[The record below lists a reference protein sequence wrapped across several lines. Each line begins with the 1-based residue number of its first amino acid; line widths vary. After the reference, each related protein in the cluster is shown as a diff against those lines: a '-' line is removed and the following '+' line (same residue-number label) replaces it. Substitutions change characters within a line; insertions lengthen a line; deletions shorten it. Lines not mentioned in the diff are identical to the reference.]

1 MSTSYDLLIL
11 GGGPAGFRAAER
23 AGHFGLKAALF
34 EGKTLGGVCLNEGCI
49 PTKTMLY
56 SAKLYDYAKGGAAKY
71 GVTATDA
78 KLDHAFV
85 AARKDK
91 VVKKLV
97 AGVEMQMKKARADV
111 IRANGVL
118 AGRNEAGE
126 FVVEADGK
134 TFCGKNVLI
143 ATGSEAVIPPVPG
156 LNEALADGFALTN
169 REILSMTEIPPRLVV
184 MGAGAIGLEMAS
196 YFNSAGSDVT
206 VVEML
211 DRIGG
216 RLDRDIAAL
225 LQRNYTV
232 RGVKFMTG
240 SRIQAIENERVRG
253 VNASGDTFEL
263 EADKVLIAAGR
274 RPNTS
279 GIGLETLGI
288 ELRKNGGIV
297 TDETM
302 RTNVP
307 GVYAA
312 GDANGVSMLAHTA
325 YREAE
330 TAVNIIRGVDDLM
343 RYDAIPSV
351 IYTNPEAASVGET
364 EETATE
370 KGMSVKTLKLPLLF
384 SGRYQAENEGG
395 NGIMKLVLD
404 EEKRI
409 LGACMLGNPASEIIP
424 AMAVAITQRMTV
436 ADLAQ
441 TVFPHPTV
449 AEVLRD
455 AALIE
460 L

>member
-1 MSTSYDLLIL
+1 MTYDLLIL

-34 EGKTLGGVCLNEGCI
+34 EGKALGGVCLNEGCI

-56 SAKLYDYAKGGAAKY
+56 SAKLYDYAKGGSAKY
-71 GVTATDA
+71 GVSVAEA
-78 KLDHAFV
+78 ELDQEFV
-85 AARKDK
+85 VARKDK
-91 VVKKLV
+91 IVKKLI
-97 AGVEMQMKKARADV
+97 AGVEMQMKKAGANV
-111 IRANGVL
+111 VRANGVL
-118 AGRNEAGE
+118 AGRNEGGA
-126 FVVEADGK
+126 FLVEANGE
-134 TFCGKNVLI
+134 TFSGKNVLI
-143 ATGSEAVIPPVPG
+143 ATGSSAAIPPIPG
-156 LNEALADGFALTN
+156 LSEAISGGFAVTN
-169 REILSMTEIPPRLVV
+169 REILSMKEIPARLVV

-196 YFNSAGSDVT
+196 YFSSAGSDVT

-211 DRIGG
+211 ERIGG

-232 RGVKFMTG
+232 RGVKFLTG
-240 SRIQAIENERVRG
+240 SRIQAIEGNHVRG
-253 VNASGDTFEL
+253 EKADGTAFEL
-263 EADKVLIAAGR
+263 ETDRILVAAGR
-274 RPNTS
+274 RPNVQ

-288 ELRKNGGIV
+288 ELGKNGGIH
-297 TDETM
+297 TDEKM

-312 GDANGVSMLAHTA
+312 GDVNGVSMLAHTA

-330 TAVNIIRGVDDLM
+330 TAVNIIRGVEDTM

-364 EETATE
+364 EETAAE
-370 KGMSVKTLKLPLLF
+370 KGLNVKTLKLPMLF

-395 NGIMKLVLD
+395 NGILKLVFG

-409 LGACMLGNPASEIIP
+409 LGASMLGNPASEIIP
-424 AMAVAITQRMTV
+424 AMAVAITRGLT
-436 ADLAQ
+436 ADDLAK

-449 AEVLRD
+449 AEILRD
-455 AALIE
+455 AVLTE

>member
-1 MSTSYDLLIL
+1 MSYDLLIL

-34 EGKTLGGVCLNEGCI
+34 EGSALGGVCLNEGCI

-71 GVTATDA
+71 GVTATETQ
-78 KLDHAFV
+78 LDHAFV
-85 AARKDK
+85 VARKDRI
-91 VVKKLV
+91 VKKLV

-111 IRANGVL
+111 VRAKGVL

-126 FVVEADGK
+126 FVIEANGE
-134 TFCGKNVLI
+134 TFAGKNVLI
-143 ATGSEAVIPPVPG
+143 ATGSSAAISPIPG
-156 LNEALADGFALTN
+156 LSEALASGFAVTN

-196 YFNSAGSDVT
+196 YFSLAGADVT
-206 VVEML
+206 VVEMI

-216 RLDRDIAAL
+216 RLDRDIATL
-225 LQRNYTV
+225 LQRNYAV
-232 RGVKFMTG
+232 RGVKFLTG
-240 SRIQAIENERVRG
+240 SRVQAIEEGRIRG
-253 VNASGDTFEL
+253 VKSNGEEFDL
-263 EADKVLIAAGR
+263 EADKILVAAGR

-288 ELRKNGGIV
+288 ELRPNGGIK
-297 TDETM
+297 TDERM
-302 RTNVP
+302 QSNVP

-312 GDANGVSMLAHTA
+312 GDVNGVSMLAHTA

-330 TAVNIIRGVDDLM
+330 TAVNAIRGVEDKM
-343 RYDAIPSV
+343 SYDAIPSV

-364 EETATE
+364 EETAAE
-370 KGMSVKTLKLPLLF
+370 KGLNAKTLKLPLLF
-384 SGRYQAENEGG
+384 SGRYQAENEAG
-395 NGIMKLVLD
+395 NGILKLVVD

-409 LGACMLGNPASEIIP
+409 LGAAMLGNPASEIIP

-436 ADLAQ
+436 GDLAK

-449 AEVLRD
+449 AEILRD
-455 AALIE
+455 AALMA

>member
-1 MSTSYDLLIL
+1 MTYDLLIL

-23 AGHFGLKAALF
+23 AGHFGLNTAVF

-56 SAKLYDYAKGGAAKY
+56 SAKLYDYAKGGAEKY
-71 GVTATDA
+71 GVTAKEA
-78 KLDHAFV
+78 ALDHAFV
-85 AARKDK
+85 VARKDRI
-91 VVKKLV
+91 VKKLV
-97 AGVEMQMKKARADV
+97 AGVEMQMRKARADV
-111 IRANGVL
+111 VRENGVL

-126 FVVEADGK
+126 FIVEAGGEK
-134 TFCGKNVLI
+134 FAGKNVLI
-143 ATGSEAVIPPVPG
+143 ATGSSAVVPLVPG
-156 LNEALADGFALTN
+156 LKEALADGLAVTN
-169 REILSMTEIPPRLVV
+169 REILSMTGVPSKLVV

-196 YFNSAGSDVT
+196 YFNSAGADVT

-216 RLDRDIAAL
+216 RIDRDIAAL
-225 LQRNYTV
+225 LQRNYTA
-232 RGVKFMTG
+232 RGVRFLTG
-240 SRIQAIENERVRG
+240 SRIQAIEGGHVRG
-253 VNASGDTFEL
+253 IKANGDEFEL
-263 EADKVLIAAGR
+263 EADKILVAAGR
-274 RPNTS
+274 RPNTQ
-279 GIGLETLGI
+279 GIGLEPLGI
-288 ELRKNGGIV
+288 ELAANGGIR
-297 TDETM
+297 TDGKM

-307 GVYAA
+307 GVFAA
-312 GDANGVSMLAHTA
+312 GDVNGVSMLAHTA

-330 TAVNIIRGVDDLM
+330 VAVNVIRGIDDTM

-364 EETATE
+364 EESAAE
-370 KGMSVKTLKLPLLF
+370 KGLSVKTLKLPLLF

-404 EEKRI
+404 EEKHI

-424 AMAVAITQRMTV
+424 AMAVAITQRMT
-436 ADLAQ
+436 AAELAQ

-455 AALIE
+455 AALMD

>member
-1 MSTSYDLLIL
+1 MTYDLLIL

-23 AGHFGLKAALF
+23 AGHFGLSAAVF
-34 EGKTLGGVCLNEGCI
+34 EGNALGGVCLNEGCI

-56 SAKLYDYAKGGAAKY
+56 SAKLYDYAKGGAEKY
-71 GVTATDA
+71 GVTAKEA
-78 KLDHAFV
+78 SLDHEFV
-85 AARKDK
+85 VARKDRI
-91 VVKKLV
+91 VKKLV

-111 IRANGVL
+111 VRANGAL

-126 FVVEADGK
+126 FVIEAGGE
-134 TFCGKNVLI
+134 TFAGKNVLI
-143 ATGSEAVIPPVPG
+143 ATGSSASVPPVPG
-156 LNEALADGFALTN
+156 LKEALADGFAVTN
-169 REILSMTEIPPRLVV
+169 REILSMREIPSKLVV

-211 DRIGG
+211 DRIG
-216 RLDRDIAAL
+216 
-225 LQRNYTV
+225 
-232 RGVKFMTG
+232 RGVKP
-240 SRIQAIENERVRG
+240 N
-253 VNASGDTFEL
+253 GDEFEL
-263 EADKVLIAAGR
+263 EADKILVAAGR
-274 RPNTS
+274 KPNTR
-279 GIGLETLGI
+279 GIGLESLGV
-288 ELRKNGGIV
+288 ELVANGGIR
-297 TDETM
+297 TDEKM

-307 GVYAA
+307 GVFAA
-312 GDANGVSMLAHTA
+312 GDANGISMLAHTA

-330 TAVNIIRGVDDLM
+330 VAVNVIRGADDTM

-364 EETATE
+364 EETAAG
-370 KGMSVKTLKLPLLF
+370 KGMTVKTVKLPLLF

-404 EEKRI
+404 GEKRI

-424 AMAVAITQRMTV
+424 AMAVAVARRMTA

-455 AALIE
+455 AALTE

>member
-1 MSTSYDLLIL
+1 MSYDLLIL

-34 EGKTLGGVCLNEGCI
+34 EGNALGGVCLNEGCI

-56 SAKLYDYAKGGAAKY
+56 SAKLYDYAKGSAAKY

-85 AARKDK
+85 VARKDK
-91 VVKKLV
+91 IVKKRV
-97 AGVEMQMKKARADV
+97 AGVEMQMKKAHAEIVRAK
-111 IRANGVL
+111 GVL

-126 FVVEADGK
+126 FVIEANGE
-134 TFCGKNVLI
+134 TFAGKNVLI
-143 ATGSEAVIPPVPG
+143 ATGSSAAIPPIPG
-156 LNEALADGFALTN
+156 LNEALASGFAVTN

-196 YFNSAGSDVT
+196 YFGSAGADVT

-225 LQRNYTV
+225 LQRNYAV
-232 RGVKFMTG
+232 RGVKFLTG
-240 SRIQAIENERVRG
+240 SRVQAIEPGRIRG
-253 VNASGDTFEL
+253 VKSNGEGFEL
-263 EADKVLIAAGR
+263 EADKILVAAGR
-274 RPNTS
+274 RPNTG

-288 ELRKNGGIV
+288 ELRPNGGIK
-297 TDETM
+297 TDERM
-302 RTNVP
+302 QTNVP

-312 GDANGVSMLAHTA
+312 GDVNGVSMLAHTA

-330 TAVNIIRGVDDLM
+330 TAVNAIRGVEDAM
-343 RYDAIPSV
+343 SYDAIPSV

-364 EETATE
+364 EETAAE
-370 KGMSVKTLKLPLLF
+370 KGLNAKTLKLPLLF
-384 SGRYQAENEGG
+384 SGRYQAENEAG
-395 NGIMKLVLD
+395 NGILKLVLD
-404 EEKRI
+404 ENKRI
-409 LGACMLGNPASEIIP
+409 LGAAMLGNPASEIIP
-424 AMAVAITQRMTV
+424 AMSVAITQSMTV
-436 ADLAQ
+436 GDLAK

-449 AEVLRD
+449 AEILRD
-455 AALIE
+455 AALME

>member
-1 MSTSYDLLIL
+1 MTYDILIL

-23 AGHFGLKAALF
+23 AGHFGLSAALF

-71 GVTATDA
+71 GVTTSEAT
-78 KLDHAFV
+78 LDHAFV
-85 AARKDK
+85 TARKDK

-97 AGVEMQMKKARADV
+97 AGVEMQMKKARANIV
-111 IRANGVL
+111 RANGVL

-126 FVVEADGK
+126 FVVEANGEK
-134 TFCGKNVLI
+134 YYGKNVLI
-143 ATGSEAVIPPVPG
+143 ATGSSAAVPPVPG
-156 LNEALADGFALTN
+156 LKEALSAGIAVTN
-169 REILSMTEIPPRLVV
+169 REILSLKEVPARLAVI
-184 MGAGAIGLEMAS
+184 GAGAIGLEMAS

-206 VVEML
+206 VIEAL

-225 LQRNYTV
+225 LQRNYAANGI
-232 RGVKFMTG
+232 RFLTG
-240 SRIQAIENERVRG
+240 SRVQSVEGGHIRG
-253 VNASGDTFEL
+253 AKANGEEFMV
-263 EADKVLIAAGR
+263 EADLILVAAGR
-274 RPNTS
+274 RPNVQ

-288 ELRKNGGIV
+288 ELGANGGIR

-307 GVYAA
+307 GVFAA
-312 GDANGVSMLAHTA
+312 GDVNGVSMLAHTA

-330 TAVNIIRGVDDLM
+330 TTINVIRGFDDTM

-364 EETATE
+364 EETAAE
-370 KGMSVKTLKLPLLF
+370 KGLNVKTLKLPMLF

-395 NGIMKLVLD
+395 NGILKLVLD
-404 EEKRI
+404 EGKHI
-409 LGACMLGNPASEIIP
+409 LGACMLDNPASEIIP
-424 AMAVAITQRMTV
+424 AMAVAITQRMT
-436 ADLAQ
+436 ASELAQ

-449 AEVLRD
+449 AEILRD
-455 AALIE
+455 AALME

>member
-1 MSTSYDLLIL
+1 MTYDLLIL

-23 AGHFGLKAALF
+23 AGHFGLNAAII

-71 GVTATDA
+71 GVTAKEA
-78 KLDHAFV
+78 ALDHAFV
-85 AARKDK
+85 VSRKDK
-91 VVKKLV
+91 IVKKLV

-111 IRANGVL
+111 VRANGVL
-118 AGRNEAGE
+118 AGKNEAGE
-126 FVVEADGK
+126 FVIEAGGE
-134 TFCGKNVLI
+134 TFAGKNVLI
-143 ATGSEAVIPPVPG
+143 ATGSSAAVPPIPG
-156 LNEALADGFALTN
+156 LKEALADGFAVTN
-169 REILSMTEIPPRLVV
+169 REILCMTEIPAKLAV

-206 VVEML
+206 VIEML

-216 RLDRDIAAL
+216 RIDHDIAAL
-225 LQRNYTV
+225 LQRNYTA
-232 RGVKFMTG
+232 RGVKFLTG
-240 SRIQAIENERVRG
+240 SRIQAIEAGRVRG
-253 VNASGDTFEL
+253 LKPNGEEFEL
-263 EADKVLIAAGR
+263 EADKILVAAGR
-274 RPNTS
+274 RPNVR
-279 GIGLETLGI
+279 GIGLESLGI
-288 ELRKNGGIV
+288 ELGANGGIH

-307 GVYAA
+307 GVFAA
-312 GDANGVSMLAHTA
+312 GDVNGVSMLAHTA

-330 TAVNIIRGVDDLM
+330 VAVNVIRGVDDTM

-364 EETATE
+364 EETAAE
-370 KGMSVKTLKLPLLF
+370 KGLNVKTVKLPLLF

-404 EEKRI
+404 GEKHI

-424 AMAVAITQRMTV
+424 AMAVAITQRMTA

-455 AALIE
+455 AALME

>member
-1 MSTSYDLLIL
+1 MTYDLLIL

-34 EGKTLGGVCLNEGCI
+34 EGRTMGGVCLNEGCI

-56 SAKLYDYAKGGAAKY
+56 SAKLYDYAKGGAEKY
-71 GVTATDA
+71 GVTTKEAA
-78 KLDHAFV
+78 LDHEFV
-85 AARKDK
+85 VARKDRT
-91 VVKKLV
+91 VKKLV
-97 AGVEMQMKKARADV
+97 AGVEMQMKKARADIV
-111 IRANGVL
+111 RENGVL
-118 AGRNEAGE
+118 AGRNEAGD
-126 FVVEADGK
+126 FIIEAGGVS
-134 TFCGKNVLI
+134 FAGKNVLI
-143 ATGSEAVIPPVPG
+143 ATGSSAAIPPIPG
-156 LNEALADGFALTN
+156 LSEALADGFALTN
-169 REILSMTEIPPRLVV
+169 REILSTKEIPAKLIV

-216 RLDRDIAAL
+216 RMDRDIAAL

-232 RGVKFMTG
+232 RGVRFLTG
-240 SRIQAIENERVRG
+240 SRIESIGDGHVRG
-253 VNASGDTFEL
+253 VKSNGEEFEL
-263 EADKVLIAAGR
+263 DADRILVAAGR
-274 RPNTS
+274 RPNVQ
-279 GIGLETLGI
+279 GIGLESLGI
-288 ELRKNGGIV
+288 ELGPNRGIR
-297 TDETM
+297 TDEKM

-307 GVYAA
+307 GAFAA
-312 GDANGVSMLAHTA
+312 GDVNGVSMLAHTA

-330 TAVNIIRGVDDLM
+330 TAVNVIRGTDDTM

-370 KGMSVKTLKLPLLF
+370 KGLNVKTLKLPLLF

-409 LGACMLGNPASEIIP
+409 LGVCMLGTPASEIIP
-424 AMAVAITQRMTV
+424 AMAVAVTQRMTA

-441 TVFPHPTV
+441 TVVPHPTV

-455 AALIE
+455 AALME

>member
-1 MSTSYDLLIL
+1 MSYDLLIL

-34 EGKTLGGVCLNEGCI
+34 EGETLGGVCLNEGCI

-71 GVTATDA
+71 GVNSDGAR
-78 KLDHAFV
+78 LDHAFV
-85 AARKDK
+85 VARKDK

-111 IRANGVL
+111 VRAKGVL
-118 AGRNEAGE
+118 AGKDNEGL
-126 FVVEADGK
+126 FVVEAGGE
-134 TFCGKNVLI
+134 TFTGKNVLI
-143 ATGSEAVIPPVPG
+143 ATGSSAAVPPIPG
-156 LNEALADGFALTN
+156 LEDALADGFAVTN
-169 REILSMTEIPPRLVV
+169 RGILSMKEIPPRLVV

-196 YFNSAGSDVT
+196 YFNSAGADVT

-232 RGVKFMTG
+232 RGVKFLTG
-240 SRIQAIENERVRG
+240 SRIQSVGNGRVLG
-253 VNASGDTFEL
+253 MKADGEAFEL
-263 EADKVLIAAGR
+263 EADRILVAAGR
-274 RPNTS
+274 RPNTN
-279 GIGLETLGI
+279 GIGLESLGI
-288 ELRKNGGIV
+288 ELSANGGIK
-297 TDETM
+297 TDERM

-307 GVYAA
+307 GVFAA

-330 TAVNIIRGVDDLM
+330 VAVNVIRGVDDVM

-364 EETATE
+364 EETAAE
-370 KGMSVKTLKLPLLF
+370 KGLNAKTLKLPLLF

-395 NGIMKLVLD
+395 NGILKLVLD
-404 EEKRI
+404 GEKRI
-409 LGACMLGNPASEIIP
+409 LGAAMLGNPASEIIP
-424 AMAVAITQRMTV
+424 AMAVAITRGMT
-436 ADLAQ
+436 ADDLAK

-449 AEVLRD
+449 AEILRD
-455 AALIE
+455 AALME

>member
-1 MSTSYDLLIL
+1 MTYDLLIL

-23 AGHFGLKAALF
+23 AGHFGLNTAIF

-71 GVTATDA
+71 GVTAKEA
-78 KLDHAFV
+78 ALDHEFV
-85 AARKDK
+85 VARKDK
-91 VVKKLV
+91 IVKKLV
-97 AGVEMQMKKARADV
+97 AGVEMQMKKARADIV
-111 IRANGVL
+111 RENGVL

-126 FVVEADGK
+126 ILIAAGGE
-134 TFCGKNVLI
+134 TFAGRNVLI
-143 ATGSEAVIPPVPG
+143 ATGSSAAVPPVPG
-156 LNEALADGFALTN
+156 LKEALADGFAVTN
-169 REILSMTEIPPRLVV
+169 REILSMKEIPAKLVV

-216 RLDRDIAAL
+216 HLDRDIAAL

-232 RGVKFMTG
+232 RGVKFLTG
-240 SRIQAIENERVRG
+240 SRIQSIEAGRVRG
-253 VNASGDTFEL
+253 TKSTGEGFEL
-263 EADKVLIAAGR
+263 ETDKILVAAGR
-274 RPNTS
+274 RPNVE
-279 GIGLETLGI
+279 GIGLESLGI
-288 ELRKNGGIV
+288 ELGGNGGIR
-297 TDETM
+297 TDGKM

-307 GVYAA
+307 GIFAS
-312 GDANGVSMLAHTA
+312 GDVNGISMLAHTA

-330 TAVNIIRGVDDLM
+330 TAVNVIRGIDDTM

-351 IYTNPEAASVGET
+351 IYTTPEAASVGET
-364 EETATE
+364 EESAAE
-370 KGMSVKTLKLPLLF
+370 KGLNAKTVKLPLLF

-395 NGIMKLVLD
+395 NGILKLVLD
-404 EEKRI
+404 GEKRI

-424 AMAVAITQRMTV
+424 AMAVAITQRMTA

-455 AALIE
+455 AALTE

>member
-1 MSTSYDLLIL
+1 MTYDLLIL

-23 AGHFGLKAALF
+23 AGHFGLNTAIF

-71 GVTATDA
+71 GVTAKEA
-78 KLDHAFV
+78 ALDHAFV
-85 AARKDK
+85 VARKDK
-91 VVKKLV
+91 IVKKLV
-97 AGVEMQMKKARADV
+97 AGVEMQMKKARAEV
-111 IRANGVL
+111 VRANGVL
-118 AGRNEAGE
+118 AGKNETGE
-126 FVVEADGK
+126 FVIEAGGEK
-134 TFCGKNVLI
+134 FAGKNVLI
-143 ATGSEAVIPPVPG
+143 ATGSSAAIPPIPG
-156 LNEALADGFALTN
+156 LKEALADGFAVTN
-169 REILSMTEIPPRLVV
+169 REILGMNGVPSKLVV

-196 YFNSAGSDVT
+196 YFNSAGADVT

-216 RLDRDIAAL
+216 RIDRDIAAL
-225 LQRNYTV
+225 LQRNYTARGVKFLTGSRIESIAAGLV
-232 RGVKFMTG
+232 RGVKSNG
-240 SRIQAIENERVRG
+240 EG
-253 VNASGDTFEL
+253 FEL
-263 EADKVLIAAGR
+263 EADKILVAAGR
-274 RPNTS
+274 RPNVR
-279 GIGLETLGI
+279 GIGLESLGI
-288 ELRKNGGIV
+288 ELGANGGIR
-297 TDETM
+297 TDGKM
-302 RTNVP
+302 QTNVP
-307 GVYAA
+307 GVFAA
-312 GDANGVSMLAHTA
+312 GDVNGVSMLAHTA

-330 TAVNIIRGVDDLM
+330 VAVNVIRSVDDAM

-364 EETATE
+364 EETAAE
-370 KGMSVKTLKLPLLF
+370 KGLNVTTVKLPLLF

-424 AMAVAITQRMTV
+424 AMAVAITQRMT
-436 ADLAQ
+436 AAELAQ
-441 TVFPHPTV
+441 SVFPHPTV

-455 AALIE
+455 AALTE

>member
-1 MSTSYDLLIL
+1 MIYDLLIL

-23 AGHFGLKAALF
+23 AGHFGMSVSIF
-34 EGKTLGGVCLNEGCI
+34 EGKSLGGVCLNEGCI

-71 GVTATDA
+71 GVTAKGA
-78 KLDHAFV
+78 ALDHAFV
-85 AARKDK
+85 VARKDK
-91 VVKKLV
+91 IVKKLV
-97 AGVEMQMKKARADV
+97 AGVEMQMKKARTDV
-111 IRANGVL
+111 VRANGML

-126 FVVEADGK
+126 FVIEADGEK
-134 TFCGKNVLI
+134 YAGKNVLI
-143 ATGSEAVIPPVPG
+143 ASGSSAAVPPIPG
-156 LNEALADGFALTN
+156 LKEALAGGFAITN
-169 REILSMTEIPPRLVV
+169 REILSMTEIPPKLVV

-206 VVEML
+206 VIEML

-216 RLDRDIAAL
+216 RTDRDIASL
-225 LQRNYTV
+225 LQRNYTA
-232 RGVKFMTG
+232 RGVKFLTG
-240 SRIQAIENERVRG
+240 SRIQSIEAGCVRG
-253 VNASGDTFEL
+253 VKPNGDEFEL
-263 EADKVLIAAGR
+263 EADKILIAAGR
-274 RPNTS
+274 RPNVQ
-279 GIGLETLGI
+279 GIGLESLGI
-288 ELRKNGGIV
+288 ELGANGGIR
-297 TDETM
+297 TNEKM
-302 RTNVP
+302 QTNVP
-307 GVYAA
+307 GVFAA
-312 GDANGVSMLAHTA
+312 GDVNGISMLAHTA

-330 TAVNIIRGVDDLM
+330 VVVNVIRGADDAM
-343 RYDAIPSV
+343 CYDAIPSV

-364 EETATE
+364 EERATE
-370 KGMSVKTLKLPLLF
+370 KGLSVKTVKLPLLF

-424 AMAVAITQRMTV
+424 AMAVAVERRMT
-436 ADLAQ
+436 AAELAQ

-455 AALIE
+455 AALME

>member
-1 MSTSYDLLIL
+1 MTYDLLIL

-23 AGHFGLKAALF
+23 AGHFGLNVAIF

-56 SAKLYDYAKGGAAKY
+56 SAKLYDYAKGGAEKY
-71 GVTATDA
+71 GVTAKEA
-78 KLDHAFV
+78 ALDHAFV
-85 AARKDK
+85 VARKDK
-91 VVKKLV
+91 IVKKLV

-111 IRANGVL
+111 VRENGVL

-126 FVVEADGK
+126 FVIEAGGEK
-134 TFCGKNVLI
+134 FAGKNVLI
-143 ATGSEAVIPPVPG
+143 ATWSSAAVPPIPG
-156 LNEALADGFALTN
+156 LKEALADGFAVTN
-169 REILSMTEIPPRLVV
+169 REILSMTEIPSKLVV

-216 RLDRDIAAL
+216 RIDAGR
-225 LQRNYTV
+225 V
-232 RGVKFMTG
+232 RGVK
-240 SRIQAIENERVRG
+240 SN
-253 VNASGDTFEL
+253 GDEFEL
-263 EADKVLIAAGR
+263 EADRILVAAGR
-274 RPNTS
+274 KPNTQN
-279 GIGLETLGI
+279 IGLESLGI
-288 ELRKNGGIV
+288 ELGANSGIR
-297 TDETM
+297 TNEKM

-307 GVYAA
+307 GVFAA

-330 TAVNIIRGVDDLM
+330 VAVNVIRGVDDTM

-370 KGMSVKTLKLPLLF
+370 KGLNVKTLKLPLLF

-424 AMAVAITQRMTV
+424 AMAVAVTQRMT
-436 ADLAQ
+436 AAELAQ

-455 AALIE
+455 AALME

>member
-1 MSTSYDLLIL
+1 MTYDLLIL

-23 AGHFGLKAALF
+23 AGHFGLSTAIF
-34 EGKTLGGVCLNEGCI
+34 EGKALGGVCLNEGCI

-71 GVTATDA
+71 GVTAKEA
-78 KLDHAFV
+78 ALDHAFV
-85 AARKDK
+85 VARKDK
-91 VVKKLV
+91 IVKKLV
-97 AGVEMQMKKARADV
+97 AGVEMQMKKARANMV
-111 IRANGVL
+111 RAQGVL

-126 FVVEADGK
+126 FVIEANGEK
-134 TFCGKNVLI
+134 YAGKNVLI
-143 ATGSEAVIPPVPG
+143 ATGSSAAIPPIPG
-156 LNEALADGFALTN
+156 LKDALADGFALTN
-169 REILSMTEIPPRLVV
+169 REILSMTEVPAKLVV
-184 MGAGAIGLEMAS
+184 MGAGAIGLVMAS
-196 YFNSAGSDVT
+196 YFNSAVSDVT

-216 RLDRDIAAL
+216 RIDRDIAAL
-225 LQRNYTV
+225 LQRNYTA
-232 RGVKFMTG
+232 RGVKFLTG
-240 SRIQAIENERVRG
+240 SRIKSIGAGRVSG
-253 VNASGDTFEL
+253 VKSNGEEFEL
-263 EADKVLIAAGR
+263 EADRILVAAGR
-274 RPNTS
+274 RPNVQ
-279 GIGLETLGI
+279 GIGLESLGI
-288 ELRKNGGIV
+288 ELGANGGIR
-297 TDETM
+297 TDEKM

-307 GVYAA
+307 GVFAA
-312 GDANGVSMLAHTA
+312 GDVNGVSMLAHTA

-330 TAVNIIRGVDDLM
+330 TAVNVIRGADDTM
-343 RYDAIPSV
+343 CYDAIPSV

-364 EETATE
+364 EETAAE
-370 KGMSVKTLKLPLLF
+370 KGLSVKTVKLPLLF

-436 ADLAQ
+436 GDLAK

-449 AEVLRD
+449 AEILRD
-455 AALIE
+455 AALME

>member
-1 MSTSYDLLIL
+1 MTYDILIL

-23 AGHFGLKAALF
+23 AGHFGLSAALF
-34 EGKTLGGVCLNEGCI
+34 EGKTFGGVCLNEGCI

-71 GVTATDA
+71 GVTTSEAT
-78 KLDHAFV
+78 LDHAFV
-85 AARKDK
+85 TARKDK

-97 AGVEMQMKKARADV
+97 AGVEMQMKKARANIV
-111 IRANGVL
+111 RANGVL

-126 FVVEADGK
+126 FVVEANGEK
-134 TFCGKNVLI
+134 YYGKNVLI
-143 ATGSEAVIPPVPG
+143 ATGSSAAVPPVPG
-156 LNEALADGFALTN
+156 LKEALSAGIAVTN
-169 REILSMTEIPPRLVV
+169 REILSLKEVPARLAVI
-184 MGAGAIGLEMAS
+184 GAGAIGLEMAS
-196 YFNSAGSDVT
+196 YFNSAGSDVA
-206 VVEML
+206 VIEAL

-225 LQRNYTV
+225 LQRNYAANGI
-232 RGVKFMTG
+232 RFLTG
-240 SRIQAIENERVRG
+240 SRVQSVEGGHIRG
-253 VNASGDTFEL
+253 AKANGEEFMV
-263 EADKVLIAAGR
+263 EADLILVATGR
-274 RPNTS
+274 RPNVQ

-288 ELRKNGGIV
+288 ELGANGGIR

-307 GVYAA
+307 GVFAA
-312 GDANGVSMLAHTA
+312 GDVNGVSMLAHTA

-330 TAVNIIRGVDDLM
+330 TTINVIRGFDDTM

-364 EETATE
+364 EETAAE
-370 KGMSVKTLKLPLLF
+370 KGLNVKTLKLPMLF

-395 NGIMKLVLD
+395 NGILKLVLD
-404 EEKRI
+404 EGKHI

-424 AMAVAITQRMTV
+424 AMAVAITQRMT
-436 ADLAQ
+436 ASDLAQ

-449 AEVLRD
+449 AEILRD
-455 AALIE
+455 AALME

>member
-1 MSTSYDLLIL
+1 MTYDLLIL

-23 AGHFGLKAALF
+23 AGHFGLSAAVF

-56 SAKLYDYAKGGAAKY
+56 SAKLYDYAKGGAEKY
-71 GVTATDA
+71 GVTAKEA
-78 KLDHAFV
+78 ALDHAFV
-85 AARKDK
+85 VARKDK
-91 VVKKLV
+91 IVKKLV

-111 IRANGVL
+111 VRANGVL

-126 FVVEADGK
+126 FVIEAGGEK
-134 TFCGKNVLI
+134 FAGKNVLI
-143 ATGSEAVIPPVPG
+143 ATGSSAAVPPVPG
-156 LNEALADGFALTN
+156 LKEAIADGFAVTN
-169 REILSMTEIPPRLVV
+169 REILSITEIPAKLVV

-216 RLDRDIAAL
+216 RIDRDIAAL
-225 LQRNYTV
+225 LQRNYTARGVKFLTGSRIRAIEVGRV
-232 RGVKFMTG
+232 RGVK
-240 SRIQAIENERVRG
+240 AD
-253 VNASGDTFEL
+253 GDEFGL
-263 EADKVLIAAGR
+263 EADKVLVAAGR
-274 RPNTS
+274 RPNVR
-279 GIGLETLGI
+279 GIGLEPLGI
-288 ELRKNGGIV
+288 ELGANGGIR
-297 TDETM
+297 TDEKM
-302 RTNVP
+302 QTNVP
-307 GVYAA
+307 GIFAV
-312 GDANGVSMLAHTA
+312 GDVNGVSMLAHTA

-330 TAVNIIRGVDDLM
+330 VAVNVIRGIGDTM

-364 EETATE
+364 EETATG
-370 KGMSVKTLKLPLLF
+370 KGLNVKTVKLPLLF

-409 LGACMLGNPASEIIP
+409 LGACMVGNPASEIIP
-424 AMAVAITQRMTV
+424 AMAVAVARRMTA

-455 AALIE
+455 AALTE

>member
-1 MSTSYDLLIL
+1 MTYDLLIL

-23 AGHFGLKAALF
+23 AGHFGLSTAIF
-34 EGKTLGGVCLNEGCI
+34 EGKALGGVCLNEGCI

-71 GVTATDA
+71 GVTAKEAT
-78 KLDHAFV
+78 LDHAFV
-85 AARKDK
+85 VARKDRI
-91 VVKKLV
+91 VKKLV
-97 AGVEMQMKKARADV
+97 AGVDMQMKKARADV
-111 IRANGVL
+111 IRGNGVL
-118 AGRNEAGE
+118 AGKNEAGE
-126 FVVEADGK
+126 FVIEAGGE
-134 TFCGKNVLI
+134 TFTGKNVLI
-143 ATGSEAVIPPVPG
+143 ATGSSAAVPPIPG
-156 LNEALADGFALTN
+156 LKDALADGFAATN
-169 REILSMTEIPPRLVV
+169 REILSITEIPSKLVV

-216 RLDRDIAAL
+216 RIDRDIAAL
-225 LQRNYTV
+225 LQRNYTA
-232 RGVKFMTG
+232 RGVKFLTG
-240 SRIQAIENERVRG
+240 SRIQSIEAGHIRG
-253 VNASGDTFEL
+253 VKANGEEFEL
-263 EADKVLIAAGR
+263 EADNILVAAGR
-274 RPNTS
+274 RPNVQ
-279 GIGLETLGI
+279 GIGLESLGI
-288 ELRKNGGIV
+288 ELGANGGIR
-297 TDETM
+297 TDGKM

-307 GVYAA
+307 GVFAA

-330 TAVNIIRGVDDLM
+330 VAVNVIRGIDDTM

-370 KGMSVKTLKLPLLF
+370 KGLNVKTVKLPLLF

-404 EEKRI
+404 EEKHI

-424 AMAVAITQRMTV
+424 AMAVAVARHMT
-436 ADLAQ
+436 AAELAQ

-455 AALIE
+455 AVLME

>member
-1 MSTSYDLLIL
+1 MTYDLLIL

-23 AGHFGLKAALF
+23 AGHFGLNAALF

-56 SAKLYDYAKGGAAKY
+56 SAKLYDCAKGGAEKY
-71 GVTATDA
+71 GVTAKEA
-78 KLDHAFV
+78 ALDHAFV
-85 AARKDK
+85 VARKDK
-91 VVKKLV
+91 IVKKLV
-97 AGVEMQMKKARADV
+97 AGVEMQMKKARTDIV
-111 IRANGVL
+111 RGNGVL

-126 FVVEADGK
+126 FVIEADGEK
-134 TFCGKNVLI
+134 FAGKNVLI
-143 ATGSEAVIPPVPG
+143 ATGSSASVPPIPG
-156 LNEALADGFALTN
+156 LKEALADGFAVTS
-169 REILSMTEIPPRLVV
+169 REILSLKEIPSKLVV

-216 RLDRDIAAL
+216 RIDRDISAL

-232 RGVKFMTG
+232 RGVKFLTG
-240 SRIQAIENERVRG
+240 SRIEAVECGHVRG
-253 VNASGDTFEL
+253 VKSNGDEFEL
-263 EADKVLIAAGR
+263 EADRILVAAGR
-274 RPNTS
+274 RPNTRN
-279 GIGLETLGI
+279 IGLESLGI
-288 ELRKNGGIV
+288 ELNPNGGIR
-297 TDETM
+297 TDEKM

-307 GVYAA
+307 GVFAA

-330 TAVNIIRGVDDLM
+330 VAVNVIRGVDDTM

-364 EETATE
+364 EESAAK
-370 KGMSVKTLKLPLLF
+370 KGLSVKTVKLPLLF

-404 EEKRI
+404 GEKRI

-424 AMAVAITQRMTV
+424 AMAVAIAQHMTA

-455 AALIE
+455 AALME

>member
-1 MSTSYDLLIL
+1 MTYDLLIL

-23 AGHFGLKAALF
+23 AGHFGLKSALF
-34 EGKTLGGVCLNEGCI
+34 EEKTLGGVCLNEGCI

-71 GVTATDA
+71 GVTNGAAT
-78 KLDHAFV
+78 LDHEFV
-85 AARKDK
+85 TARKDK

-97 AGVEMQMKKARADV
+97 AGVEMQMRKAHAEIVRAK
-111 IRANGVL
+111 GVL
-118 AGRNEAGE
+118 AGRDEAGE
-126 FVVEADGK
+126 FIVKAGGEV
-134 TFCGKNVLI
+134 FSGKNVLI
-143 ATGSEAVIPPVPG
+143 ATGSSAAVPPVPG
-156 LNEALADGFALTN
+156 LREALSEGLAVTS
-169 REILSMTEIPPRLVV
+169 REILSMKEVPARLAV

-206 VVEML
+206 VIEML

-216 RLDRDIAAL
+216 RIDRDIAAL
-225 LQRNYTV
+225 LQRNYTA
-232 RGVKFMTG
+232 RGVKFLTG
-240 SRIQAIENERVRG
+240 SRVQAIEGKTIRG
-253 VNASGDTFEL
+253 VKADGEEFEL
-263 EADKVLIAAGR
+263 ETDRVLIAAGR
-274 RPNTS
+274 KPNVQ
-279 GIGLETLGI
+279 GIGLESLGI
-288 ELRKNGGIV
+288 ELGLNGGIR

-307 GVYAA
+307 GVFAA
-312 GDANGVSMLAHTA
+312 GDANGMSMLAHTA

-330 TAVNIIRGVDDLM
+330 TAVNVIRGIDDAM

-364 EETATE
+364 EETAAG
-370 KGMSVKTLKLPLLF
+370 KGLNVKVLKLPMLF

-395 NGIMKLVLD
+395 NGILKLILD
-404 EEKRI
+404 EGKHI

-424 AMAVAITQRMTV
+424 AMAIAIAQRMTA

-449 AEVLRD
+449 AEILRD
-455 AALIE
+455 AALME

>member
-1 MSTSYDLLIL
+1 MTYDLLIL

-23 AGHFGLKAALF
+23 AGHFGLSAAIF

-71 GVTATDA
+71 GVTSSEAA
-78 KLDHAFV
+78 LDHAFV

-91 VVKKLV
+91 IVKKLV
-97 AGVEMQMKKARADV
+97 AGVEMQMKKSGADIVRAY
-111 IRANGVL
+111 GVL
-118 AGRNEAGE
+118 AGRNEEGL
-126 FVVEADGK
+126 FLVEAGGS
-134 TFCGKNVLI
+134 TFTGRNVLI
-143 ATGSEAVIPPVPG
+143 ATGSSTAIPPIPG
-156 LNEALADGFALTN
+156 LDKALTSGFAVTN
-169 REILSMTEIPPRLVV
+169 REILSMTEIPARLVV

-196 YFNSAGSDVT
+196 YFNSAGADVT
-206 VVEML
+206 VIEML

-216 RLDRDIAAL
+216 RIDRDIAAL
-225 LQRNYTV
+225 LQRNYMV
-232 RGVKFMTG
+232 RGVKFLTG
-240 SRIQAIENERVRG
+240 SRIQAVENGRVRG
-253 VNASGDTFEL
+253 TKANGDAFDL
-263 EADKVLIAAGR
+263 ETDKVLVAAGR
-274 RPNTS
+274 KPNAS

-288 ELRKNGGIV
+288 ELGSNGGIR

-307 GVYAA
+307 GVFAA
-312 GDANGVSMLAHTA
+312 GDVKGISMLAHTA

-330 TAVNIIRGVDDLM
+330 TAVNVIRGVEDTM

-364 EETATE
+364 EESAAE
-370 KGMSVKTLKLPLLF
+370 KGMDVKTLKLPMLF

-404 EEKRI
+404 GEKRI

-424 AMAVAITQRMTV
+424 AMAVAITQRMNV
-436 ADLAQ
+436 DELAK

-449 AEVLRD
+449 AEILRD
-455 AALIE
+455 AALMEI
-460 L
+460 

>member
-1 MSTSYDLLIL
+1 MTYDLLIL

-23 AGHFGLKAALF
+23 AGHFGLNAAIF
-34 EGKTLGGVCLNEGCI
+34 EGKALGGVCLNEGCI

-56 SAKLYDYAKGGAAKY
+56 SAKLYDYAKGGAEKY
-71 GVTATDA
+71 GVTAKEAT
-78 KLDHAFV
+78 LDHEFAL
-85 AARKDK
+85 ARKDK
-91 VVKKLV
+91 IVKKLV

-111 IRANGVL
+111 VRAKGAL

-126 FVVEADGK
+126 FVIEAGGER
-134 TFCGKNVLI
+134 FAGKNALI
-143 ATGSEAVIPPVPG
+143 ATGSSASIPPIPG
-156 LNEALADGFALTN
+156 LKEALEDGFAVTN
-169 REILSMTEIPPRLVV
+169 REILSMKEIPAKLVV

-196 YFNSAGSDVT
+196 YFNSAGADVT

-216 RLDRDIAAL
+216 RIDRDIAAL
-225 LQRNYTV
+225 LQRNYTA
-232 RGVKFMTG
+232 RGVKFLTG
-240 SRIQAIENERVRG
+240 SRIETIENGHIRG
-253 VNASGDTFEL
+253 AKSNGDGFEL
-263 EADKVLIAAGR
+263 EADRILIAAGR
-274 RPNTS
+274 RPNVQ
-279 GIGLETLGI
+279 GIGLESLGI
-288 ELRKNGGIV
+288 ELGANGGIK
-297 TDETM
+297 TDDKM

-307 GVYAA
+307 GVFAA

-330 TAVNIIRGVDDLM
+330 VAVNAIRGVDDTM

-370 KGMSVKTLKLPLLF
+370 KGLNVKTVKLPLLF

-395 NGIMKLVLD
+395 NGIVKLVLD

-409 LGACMLGNPASEIIP
+409 LGASMLGNPASEIIP
-424 AMAVAITQRMTV
+424 AMAVAVAQRMTAV
-436 ADLAQ
+436 ELAQ

-455 AALIE
+455 AALAE

>member
-1 MSTSYDLLIL
+1 MTYDLLIL

-23 AGHFGLKAALF
+23 AGHFGLSTAIF
-34 EGKTLGGVCLNEGCI
+34 EGKALGGVCLNEGCI

-56 SAKLYDYAKGGAAKY
+56 SAKLYDYAKGGAEKY
-71 GVTATDA
+71 GVSTKEAL
-78 KLDHAFV
+78 LDHELV
-85 AARKDK
+85 VARKDK
-91 VVKKLV
+91 IVKKLV

-111 IRANGVL
+111 VREKGVL
-118 AGRNEAGE
+118 TGRNEAGE
-126 FVVEADGK
+126 FIIEAGGER
-134 TFCGKNVLI
+134 FAGKNVLI
-143 ATGSEAVIPPVPG
+143 ATGSSAAIPPIPG
-156 LNEALADGFALTN
+156 LRDALADGTAVTN
-169 REILSMTEIPPRLVV
+169 REILSMKEIPAKLVV

-216 RLDRDIAAL
+216 RIDRDIAAL

-232 RGVKFMTG
+232 RGVKFLTG
-240 SRIQAIENERVRG
+240 SRIDSIEGRHIRG
-253 VNASGDTFEL
+253 AKTNGDGFEL
-263 EADKVLIAAGR
+263 EADRILVAAGR
-274 RPNTS
+274 RPNVQ
-279 GIGLETLGI
+279 GIGLESLGI
-288 ELRKNGGIV
+288 ELGANGGIR

-307 GVYAA
+307 GVFAA
-312 GDANGVSMLAHTA
+312 GDVNGVSMLAHTA

-330 TAVNIIRGVDDLM
+330 TAINVIRGAEDTM

-364 EETATE
+364 EETAAE
-370 KGMSVKTLKLPLLF
+370 KGLNVKTIKLPLLF

-404 EEKRI
+404 DGKHI

-424 AMAVAITQRMTV
+424 AMAVAITQHMT
-436 ADLAQ
+436 ATELAQ

-455 AALIE
+455 AALTE

>member
-1 MSTSYDLLIL
+1 MTYDLLIL

-34 EGKTLGGVCLNEGCI
+34 EGKALGGICLNEGCI

-56 SAKLYDYAKGGAAKY
+56 SAKLYDYAKGGSAKY
-71 GVTATDA
+71 GVTAAEA
-78 KLDHAFV
+78 KLDHEFV
-85 AARKDK
+85 VARKDK
-91 VVKKLV
+91 IVKKLV

-111 IRANGVL
+111 VRANGVL
-118 AGRNEAGE
+118 AGRNEE
-126 FVVEADGK
+126 KMFLVEANGE
-134 TFCGKNVLI
+134 TFTGKNVLI
-143 ATGSEAVIPPVPG
+143 ATGSSAAIPPVPG
-156 LNEALADGFALTN
+156 LSEAVSNGFAVTN
-169 REILSMTEIPPRLVV
+169 REILSMKEIPARLVV

-196 YFNSAGSDVT
+196 YFSSAGAEVT

-232 RGVKFMTG
+232 RGVKFLTG
-240 SRIQAIENERVRG
+240 SRIQAIEGKLIRG
-253 VNASGDTFEL
+253 EKADGSTFEL
-263 EADKVLIAAGR
+263 ETDRILVATGR
-274 RPNTS
+274 RPNVQ

-288 ELRKNGGIV
+288 ELGKNGGIR
-297 TDETM
+297 TDEKM

-312 GDANGVSMLAHTA
+312 GDANGISMLAHTA

-330 TAVNIIRGVDDLM
+330 TAVNIIRGVEDTM

-364 EETATE
+364 EETAAE
-370 KGMSVKTLKLPLLF
+370 KGLNVKTLKLPLLF

-395 NGIMKLVLD
+395 NGILKLVFG
-404 EEKRI
+404 EGKRI
-409 LGACMLGNPASEIIP
+409 LGAAMLGNPASEIIP
-424 AMAVAITQRMTV
+424 AMAVTITQGMT
-436 ADLAQ
+436 ADDLAR

-449 AEVLRD
+449 AEILRD
-455 AALIE
+455 AALTE

>member
-1 MSTSYDLLIL
+1 MTYDLLIL
-11 GGGPAGFRAAER
+11 GGGPAGFRATER

-34 EGKTLGGVCLNEGCI
+34 EGNALGGVCLNEGCI

-56 SAKLYDYAKGGAAKY
+56 SAKLYDYAKGGASKY
-71 GVTATDA
+71 GVTATGA
-78 KLDHAFV
+78 KLDHEFV
-85 AARKDK
+85 VARKDK
-91 VVKKLV
+91 IVKKLV
-97 AGVEMQMKKARADV
+97 AGVEMQMKKADADV
-111 IRANGVL
+111 VRANGVL
-118 AGRNEAGE
+118 AGRNEEGL
-126 FVVEADGK
+126 FLVEANGE
-134 TFCGKNVLI
+134 TFAGKNVLI
-143 ATGSEAVIPPVPG
+143 ATGSSAAVPPIPG
-156 LNEALADGFALTN
+156 LKEALADGFALTN
-169 REILSMTEIPPRLVV
+169 REILSMKEIPARLIV

-216 RLDRDIAAL
+216 RLDRDIASL

-232 RGVKFMTG
+232 RGVKFLTG
-240 SRIQAIENERVRG
+240 SRIQTIEGKLVRG
-253 VNASGDTFEL
+253 VKADGSDFEL
-263 EADKVLIAAGR
+263 EADKILVAAGR
-274 RPNTS
+274 RPNTA

-288 ELRKNGGIV
+288 ELRQNGGIL

-312 GDANGVSMLAHTA
+312 GDVNGVSMLAHTA

-330 TAVNIIRGVDDLM
+330 AAVNIIRGVDDAM
-343 RYDAIPSV
+343 CYDAIPSV

-364 EETATE
+364 EETAAE
-370 KGMSVKTLKLPLLF
+370 KGVNAKTLKLPLLF

-395 NGIMKLVLD
+395 NGILKLVFG
-404 EEKRI
+404 EGKRI
-409 LGACMLGNPASEIIP
+409 LGAAMLGNPASEIVP
-424 AMAVAITQRMTV
+424 AMAVAITQGMT
-436 ADLAQ
+436 ADDLAK

-449 AEVLRD
+449 AEILRD
-455 AALIE
+455 AALTE

>member
-1 MSTSYDLLIL
+1 MTYDLLIL

-23 AGHFGLKAALF
+23 AGHFGLSTAIF
-34 EGKTLGGVCLNEGCI
+34 EGKKLGGVCLNEGCI

-71 GVTATDA
+71 GVTAKEA
-78 KLDHAFV
+78 VLDHEFV
-85 AARKDK
+85 LARKDRI
-91 VVKKLV
+91 VKKLV
-97 AGVEMQMKKARADV
+97 AGVEMQMKKAGAYVVRE
-111 IRANGVL
+111 NGVL

-126 FVVEADGK
+126 FVIEAGGER
-134 TFCGKNVLI
+134 FSGKNVLI
-143 ATGSEAVIPPVPG
+143 ATGSSAAVPPVPG
-156 LNEALADGFALTN
+156 LKEALADGFAVTN
-169 REILSMTEIPPRLVV
+169 REILAMREIPAKLVV

-216 RLDRDIAAL
+216 RIDRDIAAL

-232 RGVKFMTG
+232 RGVKFLTG
-240 SRIQAIENERVRG
+240 SRSQAIEAGRIRG
-253 VNASGDTFEL
+253 VKSTGDEFEL
-263 EADKVLIAAGR
+263 EADRVLVAAGR
-274 RPNTS
+274 RPNVR
-279 GIGLETLGI
+279 GIGLESLGI
-288 ELRKNGGIV
+288 ELNEHGGIR

-302 RTNVP
+302 QTNVP
-307 GVYAA
+307 GVFAA

-330 TAVNIIRGVDDLM
+330 VAVNVIRGVDDTM

-364 EETATE
+364 GESAAG
-370 KGMSVKTLKLPLLF
+370 KGLNVKTIKLPLLF
-384 SGRYQAENEGG
+384 SGRYQAENEAG
-395 NGIMKLVLD
+395 NGILKLVVD
-404 EEKRI
+404 DKKRI

-455 AALIE
+455 AALTE

>member
-1 MSTSYDLLIL
+1 MTYDLLIL

-23 AGHFGLKAALF
+23 AGHFGLNTAIF

-56 SAKLYDYAKGGAAKY
+56 SAKLYDYAKGGAEKY
-71 GVTATDA
+71 GVTAKEA
-78 KLDHAFV
+78 ALDHASV
-85 AARKDK
+85 VARKDK
-91 VVKKLV
+91 IVKKLV

-111 IRANGVL
+111 VRTNGVL

-126 FVVEADGK
+126 FVIEAGGK
-134 TFCGKNVLI
+134 TFAGKNVLI
-143 ATGSEAVIPPVPG
+143 ATGSSAAVPPIPG
-156 LNEALADGFALTN
+156 LKEALADGFAVTN
-169 REILSMTEIPPRLVV
+169 REILSMAKVPSKLVV

-216 RLDRDIAAL
+216 RTDRDIAAL

-232 RGVKFMTG
+232 RGVKFLTG
-240 SRIQAIENERVRG
+240 SRIQSIEPERIRG
-253 VNASGDTFEL
+253 VKSNGEEFEL
-263 EADKVLIAAGR
+263 EADKILVAAGR
-274 RPNTS
+274 KPNVR

-288 ELRKNGGIV
+288 ELGANGGIR
-297 TDETM
+297 TDGKM
-302 RTNVP
+302 QTNVP
-307 GVYAA
+307 GVFAA
-312 GDANGVSMLAHTA
+312 GDVNGISMLAHTA

-330 TAVNIIRGVDDLM
+330 VAVNVIRGIDDTM
-343 RYDAIPSV
+343 RDDAIPSV

-364 EETATE
+364 EETAAE
-370 KGMSVKTLKLPLLF
+370 KGLNAKTVKLPLLF

-404 EEKRI
+404 GEKRI

-424 AMAVAITQRMTV
+424 AMAVAIAQHMTA

-455 AALIE
+455 AALME